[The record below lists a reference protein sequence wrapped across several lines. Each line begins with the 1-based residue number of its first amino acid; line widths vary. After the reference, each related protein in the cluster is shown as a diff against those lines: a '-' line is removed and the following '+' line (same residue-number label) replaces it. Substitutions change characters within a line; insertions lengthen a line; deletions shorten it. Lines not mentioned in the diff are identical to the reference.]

1 MSEQMSYE
9 APRPTTFDSEQEIFS
24 RFLNPEGKT
33 SFKDQYEYDP
43 IKKKVVKRAVN
54 LGFPELNVSD
64 LTSGILVGQ
73 KSEFAFAW
81 HTVSIINMLIY
92 IQKESGYDM
101 TNLIK
106 FHYDNL
112 FTNLSLSKSVDGA
125 LMKALTTKEL
135 KQISE
140 HRVANLDGSQENS
153 PKGLF
158 DLLKGRKRE

>member
-81 HTVSIINMLIY
+81 HTVSIINMLIF

-106 FHYDNL
+106 FHY
-112 FTNLSLSKSVDGA
+112 
-125 LMKALTTKEL
+125 
-135 KQISE
+135 
-140 HRVANLDGSQENS
+140 
-153 PKGLF
+153 
-158 DLLKGRKRE
+158 